1 MQDKGIVEKP
11 KKIMSNHNFIS
22 RDDSLKNETKWFKT
36 LG

>member
-22 RDDSLKNETKWFKT
+22 RDDILKNETKWFKT